1 MDNAVRPEICWRGC
15 LWCGPRRPYELLV
28 SQGLRLTRLEVFHAL
43 SQRLAGESVGGY
55 LGDCLDALLTGTA
68 AKGALAFSLDERLE
82 LVADR
87 GLDASLRPLS
97 ALLRGASAFAE
108 RCLATRKPAKSAD
121 LRVDRDGVDDAGEFV
136 ALGTPSVL
144 ALPILDLRTPIA
156 AFVLLFT
163 TPGELDA
170 ETTAFAGAIA
180 SLAALRAQRD
190 RRSEDKGSSEQQED
204 TAHMVSLGLLTATVA
219 HELRGPTGALL
230 LQQEELKR
238 LVEQLDVLDG
248 GADTAIGEAVAE
260 LSELSTD
267 IGTAVNRVRETV
279 EQLGTVS
286 RRELA
291 PEHVELSEVVAESLS
306 VVKPHLERRGI
317 VLTTSFDPACYTIA
331 RRDNLAQ
338 VVLNLT
344 MNAMDACQHATHPE
358 VFVRVLQVGEQ
369 VALVVEDN
377 GPGVPNSSI
386 PHIFKPFY
394 TTKERGAGT
403 GLGLKICSDV
413 VSAHGGHIEVH
424 QRAGGGASFRVL
436 LPRGREDSGLLALP
450 LPTPLR
456 TALVPTRRKQV
467 LVVDDDPIFSRTIR
481 RSLKPHEVKTCAAAS
496 EAQALLLDPTYA
508 PDLVLCDVFLPGK
521 NGNLLHSRVA
531 MSRPEIARRFV
542 FVTGGA
548 LGKEEASYLRAS
560 GCTTLFK
567 PVELR
572 SLLELLEDPNPASGA
587 PNTVK
592 TLQQDPPSS
601 SNRSPSF
608 R

>member
-1 MDNAVRPEICWRGC
+1 
-15 LWCGPRRPYELLV
+15 V
-28 SQGLRLTRLEVFHAL
+28 SQGLRLTRLEVFHDL

-55 LGDCLDALLTGTA
+55 FGDCLDALLTGTG
-68 AKGALAFSLDERLE
+68 AKSAIAFALDERLE

-87 GLDASLRPLS
+87 GLDTSRRPLA
-97 ALLRGASAFAE
+97 ALMRGASTFAE
-108 RCLATRKPAKSAD
+108 RCLATRKPAKSPD

-144 ALPILDLRTPIA
+144 ALPILDLRTPIG

-163 TPGELDA
+163 NPADLDT
-170 ETTAFAGAIA
+170 ETTKFAGSVAN
-180 SLAALRAQRD
+180 LAALRAQRD
-190 RRSEDKGSSEQQED
+190 RRSGEKVSTEQQEE

-219 HELRGPTGALL
+219 HELRGPAGALL

-238 LVEQLDVLDG
+238 LVEQLDLLDG

-267 IGTAVNRVRETV
+267 IGTAVSRVRDTV
-279 EQLGTVS
+279 EQLSTVS
-286 RRELA
+286 RREIA
-291 PEHVELSEVVAESLS
+291 PEHVELGEVVQESLT

-317 VLTTSFDPACYTIA
+317 VLTTSFDHGCYTIA

-344 MNAMDACQHATHPE
+344 LNAMDACQHSTQPE
-358 VFVRVLQVGEQ
+358 VSVRVLLAGEQ

-377 GPGVPNSSI
+377 GPGVPDSAI

-424 QRAGGGASFRVL
+424 QRPGGGASFRAL
-436 LPRGREDSGLLALP
+436 LPRAREDSGLLALP
-450 LPTPLR
+450 LLVPVR
-456 TALVPTRRKQV
+456 AALVPARRKQV
-467 LVVDDDPIFSRTIR
+467 LVVDDDPVFSRTIR

-496 EAQALLLDPTYA
+496 EAQALLLDPAYA
-508 PDLVLCDVFLPGK
+508 PDLVLCDVFLPGA
-521 NGNLLHSRVA
+521 NGNLLHSRV
-531 MSRPEIARRFV
+531 SKQRPEIARRFV

-548 LGKEEASYLRAS
+548 LGKEEASYLRSS

-567 PVELR
+567 PVELK
-572 SLLELLEDPNPASGA
+572 SLLELLEDPNPASGP

-592 TLQQDPPSS
+592 TLLQDPPSS

>member
-1 MDNAVRPEICWRGC
+1 M
-15 LWCGPRRPYELLV
+15 
-28 SQGLRLTRLEVFHAL
+28 
-43 SQRLAGESVGGY
+43 GE
-55 LGDCLDALLTGTA
+55 CLDALLRGTG
-68 AKGALAFSLDERLE
+68 AKSAIAFAVDERLE

-87 GLDASLRPLS
+87 GLEASRRPLA
-97 ALLRGASAFAE
+97 ALIRGASAFAE
-108 RCLATRKPAKSAD
+108 RCLATRKPVRAND
-121 LRVDRDGVDDAGEFV
+121 LRVDRDGVDDAGEFI
-136 ALGTPSVL
+136 ALNAPSVL
-144 ALPILDLRTPIA
+144 SLPILDLRTPIG
-156 AFVLLFT
+156 AFVLLFK
-163 TPGELDA
+163 TPSDLDA
-170 ETTAFAGAIA
+170 EAITFSSSVA
-180 SLAALRAQRD
+180 HLAALRAQRD
-190 RRSEDKGSSEQQED
+190 RRSGEKLSTEQQEE

-219 HELRGPTGALL
+219 HELRGPAGALL

-267 IGTAVNRVRETV
+267 IGTAVSRVRETV
-279 EQLGTVS
+279 EQLSTVS
-286 RRELA
+286 RRETA
-291 PEHVELSEVVAESLS
+291 PEHVELGEVVEESLT
-306 VVKPHLERRGI
+306 VVRPHLERRG
-317 VLTTSFDPACYTIA
+317 VALSTSFDPGCYTFA

-338 VVLNLT
+338 VVLNLAL
-344 MNAMDACQHATHPE
+344 NAMDACERAPRPE
-358 VFVRVLQVGEQ
+358 VTVRVLQAGEQ

-377 GPGVPNSSI
+377 GPGVPDSAI
-386 PHIFKPFY
+386 PNIFKPFY

-403 GLGLKICSDV
+403 GLGLKICADV

-424 QRAGGGASFRVL
+424 QRAGGGASFRAL
-436 LPRGREDSGLLALP
+436 LPRAREDSGLLTLP
-450 LPTPLR
+450 LPVTSR
-456 TALVPTRRKQV
+456 PTLAPARRKQV
-467 LVVDDDPIFSRTIR
+467 LVVDDDPVFSRTVR

-496 EAQALLLDPTYA
+496 EAQALLLDPAYA

-521 NGNLLHSRVA
+521 NGNLLHSHVA
-531 MSRPEIARRFV
+531 KHRPEMARRFV

-548 LGKEEASYLRAS
+548 LGKEEAAYLRGS

-567 PVELR
+567 PVELK

-592 TLQQDPPSS
+592 TLLQDPPSS

>member
-1 MDNAVRPEICWRGC
+1 LGC
-15 LWCGPRRPYELLV
+15 PFKLMV
-28 SQGLRLTRLEVFHAL
+28 SQALRLRRLEVFHDL

-55 LGDCLDALLTGTA
+55 FGDCLDALLSGSA
-68 AKGALAFSLDERLE
+68 AKGAIAFAVDERLE

-87 GLDASLRPLS
+87 GLDGSRRPLS

-136 ALGTPSVL
+136 ALGTPCVL
-144 ALPILDLRTPIA
+144 SLPVLDLRTA
-156 AFVLLFT
+156 VGAFVLLF
-163 TPGELDA
+163 PNPEGADA
-170 ETTAFAGAIA
+170 ETIQFARSVAN
-180 SLAALRAQRD
+180 LAALRAQRD
-190 RRSEDKGSSEQQED
+190 RRSEAKPSSEQQEE

-219 HELRGPTGALL
+219 HELRGPAGALL

-238 LVEQLDVLDG
+238 LVEQLDLLDG
-248 GADTAIGEAVAE
+248 GADTAMGEAVAE

-267 IGTAVNRVRETV
+267 IGTAVARVRDTV
-279 EQLGTVS
+279 EQLSMVS
-286 RRELA
+286 RRDLA
-291 PEHVELSEVVAESLS
+291 PEHVELGEVVEESLT
-306 VVKPHLERRGI
+306 VAKPHLERRGI
-317 VLTTSFDPACYTIA
+317 TLSTSFDAGCFTIA
-331 RRDNLAQ
+331 RRDNMAQ

-344 MNAMDACQHATHPE
+344 LNAMDACQSSTQPE
-358 VFVRVLQVGEQ
+358 VTVRVLEAGEH

-377 GPGVPNSSI
+377 GPGVPASAI

-394 TTKERGAGT
+394 TTKQRGAGT

-424 QRAGGGASFRVL
+424 ERMGGGASFRVL
-436 LPRGREDSGLLALP
+436 LPRAREDSGLLALP
-450 LPTPLR
+450 VQSPVR
-456 TALVPTRRKQV
+456 TALVPARRKQV
-467 LVVDDDPIFSRTIR
+467 LVVDDDPVFSRTIR

-496 EAQALLLDPTYA
+496 EAQALLLDPGYA
-508 PDLVLCDVFLPGK
+508 PDLVLCDVFLPGA

-531 MSRPEIARRFV
+531 RQRPEIARRFV

-548 LGKEEASYLRAS
+548 LGKDEASYLRSS

-572 SLLELLEDPNPASGA
+572 SLLELLEDPNPASGP

-592 TLQQDPPSS
+592 TLLQEPPSS
-601 SNRSPSF
+601 SNRSPSV

>member
-1 MDNAVRPEICWRGC
+1 VSQAVRLI
-15 LWCGPRRPYELLV
+15 
-28 SQGLRLTRLEVFHAL
+28 RLEVFHDL
-43 SQRLAGESVGGY
+43 SQRLARESAGGY
-55 LGDCLDALLTGTA
+55 LGDCLDALLSGAA
-68 AKGALAFSLDERLE
+68 AKSAIAFSADDRLE

-87 GLDASLRPLS
+87 GLDASRRPLA

-108 RCLATRKPAKSAD
+108 RALATRKPARSVD

-144 ALPILDLRTPIA
+144 ALPIMDLRTPIG
-156 AFVLLFT
+156 AFVLLFAN
-163 TPGELDA
+163 PHELDL
-170 ETTAFAGAIA
+170 ETVAFANSIA
-180 SLAALRAQRD
+180 NLAALRAQRD
-190 RRSEDKGSSEQQED
+190 RHRGEKLSREQQEE

-219 HELRGPTGALL
+219 HELRGPAGALL

-248 GADTAIGEAVAE
+248 GADTAMGEAVAE

-267 IGTAVNRVRETV
+267 IGTAVNRVRDTV
-279 EQLGTVS
+279 EQLSTVS

-291 PEHVELSEVVAESLS
+291 PEHVQLSEVVEESLT
-306 VVKPHLERRGI
+306 VVKPHFERRGI
-317 VLTTSFDPACYTIA
+317 RLVTSFDPGCYTIA

-344 MNAMDACQHATHPE
+344 LNAMDACQGSAQPE
-358 VFVRVLQVGEQ
+358 VAVRVLAADEH

-377 GPGVPNSSI
+377 GPGVPDSAI
-386 PHIFKPFY
+386 PNIFKPFF

-403 GLGLKICSDV
+403 GLGLKICADV

-436 LPRGREDSGLLALP
+436 LPRAREDSGLLALP
-450 LPTPLR
+450 VAAPLR
-456 TALVPTRRKQV
+456 ATLVAARRKHV
-467 LVVDDDPIFSRTIR
+467 LVVDDDPVFSRTIR
-481 RSLKPHEVKTCAAAS
+481 RSLKPHDVKTCAAAS
-496 EAQALLLDPTYA
+496 EAQAMLLDPAYA
-508 PDLVLCDVFLPGK
+508 PDLVLCDVFLPGA
-521 NGNLLHSRVA
+521 NGHLLHSRIA
-531 MSRPEIARRFV
+531 RHRPEIARRFV

-548 LGKEEASYLRAS
+548 LGKDEANYLRAS

-572 SLLELLEDPNPASGA
+572 SLLELLEDPNPASSP

-592 TLQQDPPSS
+592 TLLQEPPSS

>member
-1 MDNAVRPEICWRGC
+1 
-15 LWCGPRRPYELLV
+15 
-28 SQGLRLTRLEVFHAL
+28 
-43 SQRLAGESVGGY
+43 
-55 LGDCLDALLTGTA
+55 LDALLRGTG
-68 AKGALAFSLDERLE
+68 AKSAIAFAVDERLE

-87 GLDASLRPLS
+87 GLEASRRPLA
-97 ALLRGASAFAE
+97 ALIRGASAFAE
-108 RCLATRKPAKSAD
+108 RCLATRKPVRAND
-121 LRVDRDGVDDAGEFV
+121 LRVDRDGVDDAGEFI
-136 ALGTPSVL
+136 ALNAPSVL
-144 ALPILDLRTPIA
+144 SLPILDLRTPIG
-156 AFVLLFT
+156 AFVLLFK
-163 TPGELDA
+163 TPSDLDA
-170 ETTAFAGAIA
+170 EAITFSSSVA
-180 SLAALRAQRD
+180 HLAALRAQRD
-190 RRSEDKGSSEQQED
+190 RRSGEKLSTEQQEE

-219 HELRGPTGALL
+219 HELRGPAGALL

-267 IGTAVNRVRETV
+267 IGTAVSRVRETV
-279 EQLGTVS
+279 EQLSTVS
-286 RRELA
+286 RRETA
-291 PEHVELSEVVAESLS
+291 PEHVELGEVVEESLT
-306 VVKPHLERRGI
+306 VVRPHLERRG
-317 VLTTSFDPACYTIA
+317 VALSTSFDPGCYTFA

-338 VVLNLT
+338 VVLNLAL
-344 MNAMDACQHATHPE
+344 NAMDACERAPRPE
-358 VFVRVLQVGEQ
+358 VTVRVLQAGEQ

-377 GPGVPNSSI
+377 GPGVPDSAI
-386 PHIFKPFY
+386 PNIFKPFY

-403 GLGLKICSDV
+403 GLGLKICADV

-424 QRAGGGASFRVL
+424 QRAGGGASFRAL
-436 LPRGREDSGLLALP
+436 LPRAREDSGLLTLP
-450 LPTPLR
+450 LPVTSR
-456 TALVPTRRKQV
+456 PTLAPARRKQV
-467 LVVDDDPIFSRTIR
+467 LVVDDDPVFSRTVR

-496 EAQALLLDPTYA
+496 EAQALLLDPAYA

-521 NGNLLHSRVA
+521 NGNLLHSHVA
-531 MSRPEIARRFV
+531 KHRPEMARRFV

-548 LGKEEASYLRAS
+548 LGKEEAAYLRGS

-567 PVELR
+567 PVELK

-592 TLQQDPPSS
+592 TLLQDPPSS

>member
-1 MDNAVRPEICWRGC
+1 MVLQA
-15 LWCGPRRPYELLV
+15 
-28 SQGLRLTRLEVFHAL
+28 LRLTRLDVFHDL
-43 SQRLAGESVGGY
+43 SHRLAGESAGGY
-55 LGDCLDALLTGTA
+55 LGDCLDALLSGTT
-68 AKGALAFSLDERLE
+68 AKSAIAFTVDERLE

-87 GLDASLRPLS
+87 GLDASHRPLS
-97 ALLRGASAFAE
+97 ALLRGAGTFAE

-121 LRVDRDGVDDAGEFV
+121 LRVDRDGVDDAGEFL
-136 ALGTPSVL
+136 ALGTACVL
-144 ALPILDLRTPIA
+144 SLPILDLRTPIGA
-156 AFVLLFT
+156 LVLLF
-163 TPGELDA
+163 PSPAEVDA
-170 ETTAFAGAIA
+170 ETILFASSIA
-180 SLAALRAQRD
+180 NLAALRMQRD
-190 RRSEDKGSSEQQED
+190 RRSGEKVSTEQQEE

-219 HELRGPTGALL
+219 HELRGPAGALL

-238 LVEQLDVLDG
+238 LVEQLDLLDG

-267 IGTAVNRVRETV
+267 IGTAVARVRDTV
-279 EQLGTVS
+279 DQLSTVS
-286 RRELA
+286 RREIA
-291 PEHVELSEVVAESLS
+291 PEHVELSEVVEESLT

-317 VLTTSFDPACYTIA
+317 TLSTSFDRGCYTIA

-344 MNAMDACQHATHPE
+344 LNAMDACHGSNQPE
-358 VFVRVLQVGEQ
+358 VTVRVLEAGEH

-377 GPGVPNSSI
+377 GPGVLDSAI

-436 LPRGREDSGLLALP
+436 LPRAREDSGLLAIP
-450 LPTPLR
+450 VPMPLR
-456 TALVPTRRKQV
+456 SAPAPTRRKQV
-467 LVVDDDPIFSRTIR
+467 LVVDDDPVFSRTIR

-508 PDLVLCDVFLPGK
+508 PDLVLCDIFLPGA
-521 NGNLLHSRVA
+521 NGNLLHARVA
-531 MSRPEIARRFV
+531 KHRPEIARRFV

-548 LGKEEASYLRAS
+548 LGKEEASYLRSS

-572 SLLELLEDPNPASGA
+572 SLLELLEDPNPASSP

-592 TLQQDPPSS
+592 TLLQDPPSS
-601 SNRSPSF
+601 SNRSPSV

>member
-1 MDNAVRPEICWRGC
+1 M
-15 LWCGPRRPYELLV
+15 V
-28 SQGLRLTRLEVFHAL
+28 SQALRLIRLDVFHDL
-43 SQRLAGESVGGY
+43 SHRLAGESAGGY
-55 LGDCLDALLTGTA
+55 LGDCLDALLSGTA
-68 AKGALAFSLDERLE
+68 AKSAIAFSIDERLE

-87 GLDASLRPLS
+87 GLDASRRPLS
-97 ALLRGASAFAE
+97 ALLRGASTFAE

-121 LRVDRDGVDDAGEFV
+121 LRLDRDGVDDAGEFL
-136 ALGTPSVL
+136 ALGTPCVL
-144 ALPILDLRTPIA
+144 SLPILDLRTPTGA
-156 AFVLLFT
+156 LVLLFANPADVDT
-163 TPGELDA
+163 
-170 ETTAFAGAIA
+170 ETILFASSIA
-180 SLAALRAQRD
+180 NLAALRMQRD
-190 RRSEDKGSSEQQED
+190 RRSGEKISTEQQEE

-219 HELRGPTGALL
+219 HELRGPAGALL

-238 LVEQLDVLDG
+238 LVEQLDMLDG
-248 GADTAIGEAVAE
+248 GADTAMGEAVAE
-260 LSELSTD
+260 LTELSTD
-267 IGTAVNRVRETV
+267 IGTAVARVRDTV
-279 EQLGTVS
+279 EQLSTVS
-286 RRELA
+286 RREIA
-291 PEHVELSEVVAESLS
+291 PEHVELSEVVEESLT

-317 VLTTSFDPACYTIA
+317 TLSTSFDPGCYTIA

-344 MNAMDACQHATHPE
+344 LNAMDACQGSTQPQ
-358 VFVRVLQVGEQ
+358 VGVRVLEAGEH

-377 GPGVPNSSI
+377 GPGVSDSAI

-436 LPRGREDSGLLALP
+436 LPRAREDSGLLALP
-450 LPTPLR
+450 IPMPLR
-456 TALVPTRRKQV
+456 SAPPPMRRKQV
-467 LVVDDDPIFSRTIR
+467 LVVDDDPVFSRTIR

-508 PDLVLCDVFLPGK
+508 PDLVLCDVFLPGA

-531 MSRPEIARRFV
+531 KHRPDIARRFV

-548 LGKEEASYLRAS
+548 LGKEEASYLRSS

-567 PVELR
+567 PVELK
-572 SLLELLEDPNPASGA
+572 SLLELLEDPNPASGP

-592 TLQQDPPSS
+592 TLLQDPPSS
-601 SNRSPSF
+601 SNRSPSV